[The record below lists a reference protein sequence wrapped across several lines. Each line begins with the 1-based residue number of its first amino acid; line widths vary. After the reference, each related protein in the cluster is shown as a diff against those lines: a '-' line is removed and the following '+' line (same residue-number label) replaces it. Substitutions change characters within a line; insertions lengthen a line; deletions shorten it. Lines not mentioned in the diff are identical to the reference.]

1 MFPAPSIDRNRTT
14 VTPSLVTNTL
24 APSTGDVYGA
34 PFVDVSLWYPTSPEP
49 PLSLDPDALSGSIDV
64 FCQPAP
70 ALLTFGSVG
79 LVRSIRA
86 VATTQLLVLPD
97 TSTARNRTSVSPS
110 AVTDRDAPVDVDP
123 QVAPP
128 SVETCRW

>member
-1 MFPAPSIDRNRTT
+1 M
-14 VTPSLVTNTL
+14 
-24 APSTGDVYGA
+24 
-34 PFVDVSLWYPTSPEP
+34 
-49 PLSLDPDALSGSIDV
+49 

-110 AVTDRDAPVDVDP
+110 AVTNRDAPVEVAP

-128 SVETCRW
+128 SVETCRS